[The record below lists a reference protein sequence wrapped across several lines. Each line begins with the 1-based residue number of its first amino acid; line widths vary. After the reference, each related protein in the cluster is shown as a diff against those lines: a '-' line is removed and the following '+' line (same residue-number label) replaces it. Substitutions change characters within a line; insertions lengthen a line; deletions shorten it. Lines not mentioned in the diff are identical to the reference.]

1 MNHPIYEYRDVA
13 RVVSKVGYKLDND
26 EYSEH
31 VIEMITKIISD
42 DPKLISILRNSH
54 LESPTGEPYEKFVQE
69 ALTGL
74 ALITVTFLQI
84 ASTGHVYIDGR
95 KYDWDSETS
104 RKTINLLRPSDIKF
118 PFKAGVVRF
127 DEYDV
132 FFSWIPHRPSGVGG
146 LSLHKATSTGD
157 FSTLEL
163 YWTENI
169 GERLKTFSE
178 ANQEFFYR
186 TISVLLYV
194 ASFRN
199 NRERVES
206 KNVKAKLNKKKG
218 SPTHKVNYISLKQ
231 KPLEKIKHHDGRS
244 WVSDK
249 TWIVRGHW
257 RFYKSGEIIW
267 IDQYWKGVGKV
278 NFQEKIYK
286 A

>member
-1 MNHPIYEYRDVA
+1 MNHPIYEYQDVV
-13 RVVSKVGYKLDND
+13 RVVSKVGYKLTDDN
-26 EYSEH
+26 SEH
-31 VIEMITKIISD
+31 VIKVVTDIVRQ
-42 DPKLISILRNSH
+42 DPKLADIMRSSH
-54 LESPTGEPYEKFVQE
+54 LHSPNGEPYETFVHE

-74 ALITVTFLQI
+74 ALITITFLYI
-84 ASTGHVYIDGR
+84 ANSGHIYIDGR
-95 KYDWDSETS
+95 KYDWDSDTS
-104 RKTINLLRPSDIKF
+104 RRTIDLLSPADIKY

-132 FFSWIPHRPSGVGG
+132 FFSWTPARPSGVGG
-146 LSLHKATSTGD
+146 LSLHKATPTGD
-157 FSTLEL
+157 FTTLEL
-163 YWTENI
+163 FWTENI
-169 GERLKTFSE
+169 GKRLKTFTE

-194 ASFRN
+194 TTFRN

-218 SPTHKVNYISLKQ
+218 APTHKLNYISLKQ
-231 KPLEKIKHHDGRS
+231 KPLEKIKHHAGRS
-244 WVSDK
+244 WESDK

-257 RFYKSGEIIW
+257 RHYADDKLVW

-286 A
+286 V